1 MTTTAIG
8 SSNSLTSDSLMNY
21 CDSQLSSIDGEI
33 DTTMESDND
42 ATQVSQQLQGVI
54 ETLQQNS
61 TGVNNNSNACEALE
75 TSLGNV
81 VTQMQATDPNNPNLG
96 PLTQT
101 YNNMVWSG
109 SGGFANNGPQFI
121 DPTGHPPVQSGPQG
135 DGTLSTDEM
144 NSYIS
149 TLQGASSSLDSGSEM
164 SLVEIQSLMS
174 QRETAIQLTTNL
186 VQSLG
191 DQTNSIVSNIGH

>member
-1 MTTTAIG
+1 MTNAIG
-8 SSNSLTSDSLMNY
+8 SSSSLTSDSLMNY

-33 DTTMESDND
+33 DTTMESDNN

-54 ETLQQNS
+54 ETFQQNS
-61 TGVNNNSNACEALE
+61 SGVNYDAATCTTLE
-75 TSLGNV
+75 NDLGSV

-109 SGGFANNGPQFI
+109 TGGATGNGPQFI
-121 DPTGHPPVQSGPQG
+121 NPTGYPPVADGKQG
-135 DGTLSTDEM
+135 DNNLSSDEM
-144 NSYIS
+144 SSYIN
-149 TLQGASSSLDSGSEM
+149 TLQGASSSLDSSSEM
-164 SLVEIQSLMS
+164 NLVEIQSLMS

>member
-1 MTTTAIG
+1 MTTAIG
-8 SSNSLTSDSLMNY
+8 SSNSLTSDSLMSY
-21 CDSQLSSIDGEI
+21 CDSQLDSIDGEI

-54 ETLQQNS
+54 ETFQQNS
-61 TGVNNNSNACEALE
+61 GGVNSSFNSCASLE
-75 TSLGNV
+75 SALGNV
-81 VTQMQATDPNNPNLG
+81 VTQMQQTDPSNPNLG

-109 SGGFANNGPQFI
+109 TGGTPAYGGPQLMPGF
-121 DPTGHPPVQSGPQG
+121 PPVQNGPQG

>member
-33 DTTMESDND
+33 DTTMESDNN

-61 TGVNNNSNACEALE
+61 TGVNNNEQTCATLE
-75 TSLGNV
+75 TALGNV
-81 VTQMQATDPNNPNLG
+81 VNQMQATDPNNPNLG
-96 PLTQT
+96 PLTQS

-109 SGGFANNGPQFI
+109 TGGNATGPQLI
-121 DPTGHPPVQSGPQG
+121 DPTGYPPVQSGPNG
-135 DGTLSTDEM
+135 DNTLSSDEM
-144 NSYIS
+144 SSYIS
-149 TLQGASSSLDSGSEM
+149 TLQGASSSLDSSSEM
-164 SLVEIQSLMS
+164 NLVEIQSLMS